1 MNSHFPWTALALSTL
16 LLSACALGPDYQRP
30 HFAMPDVAQR
40 GEKVVSGGQN
50 SGGQN
55 AQNAAFQVAS
65 AWWEDF
71 NDPVL
76 NQLIAQA
83 LDKNLSLQ
91 AGLAR
96 VDEARAG
103 LTLSRANLL
112 PQWHASANSTRL
124 RNSKLGI
131 QGLAQGGE
139 DRPDTILEQ
148 HQAGL
153 TLSYQ
158 LDLFGKNRRAL
169 EGARARRDAA
179 AFQYE
184 NLRITIAAQVARA
197 YFALRALDAQL
208 EIAKQTLASR
218 EQALRLREK
227 RFRGGLS
234 SELEYR
240 QAEAETATAR
250 MAVPRL
256 TQSRLAA
263 ESALHILIGSD
274 VKTLVESSVARG
286 LGIENMHIPPA
297 VPAHLPSD
305 LLARRPDLRAA
316 EAALIAANASIG
328 EAKAAF
334 FPSLNLT
341 GVLGSESVELARLL
355 SAPATMWTA
364 AASVAWPILT
374 AGKNLA
380 GYRAATA
387 RQKQALADYRLAVH
401 TAFAEAHDYL
411 SAQYQLNLQAQAQK
425 TQLTALRRALHLAKL
440 RHDNGYSNYLD
451 VLDAQRNLF
460 AAELDFVQMRQAQL
474 DAVVNV
480 YLALG
485 GGFVDLEP

>member
-1 MNSHFPWTALALSTL
+1 MSEKFRLTSLMLSL
-16 LLSACALGPDYQRP
+16 LLLNACALGPDYQRP

-50 SGGQN
+50 LQN
-55 AQNAAFQVAS
+55 SQTFQVAS

-83 LDKNLSLQ
+83 LAHNLTLQ
-91 AGLAR
+91 AGAAR
-96 VDEARAG
+96 LEEAQAG
-103 LTLSRANLL
+103 LTLSRSSLFPHLN
-112 PQWHASANSTRL
+112 ASASSTRL

-139 DRPDTILEQ
+139 DRPDTIFEQ

-169 EGARARRDAA
+169 EGARARRDSA
-179 AFQYE
+179 AFAQD
-184 NLRITIAAQVARA
+184 NLRITLAAQVARA

-218 EQALRLREK
+218 EQALNLRRK

-250 MAVPRL
+250 IAVPRL
-256 TQSRLAA
+256 QQSRTAA

-274 VKTLVESSVARG
+274 PKTLVESSIERG
-286 LGIENMHIPPA
+286 LGIEKMQIPPA
-297 VPAHLPSD
+297 IPPHLPSD

-355 SAPATMWTA
+355 SAPATLWTA
-364 AASVAWPILT
+364 AASLALPIFD

-380 GYRAATA
+380 GFRAATA
-387 RQKQALADYRLAVH
+387 RQKQALAEYRLAVH
-401 TAFAEAHDYL
+401 TAFAEAHDFL
-411 SAQYQLNLQAQAQK
+411 SAQHQINLQAQAQS
-425 TQLTALRRALHLAKL
+425 TQLTALRRALRLAQL
-440 RHDNGYSNYLD
+440 RYDNGYSNYLD

-485 GGFVDLEP
+485 GGFVEKKP